1 VSRPAQPANGV
12 VDVLDQNPESLGGWI
27 TEAGESS
34 FRAEEILR
42 WAFAQRARRFDDMTS
57 LPTELRR
64 RLSDS
69 FQIRSSTLEARS
81 EAADGTLKILLEW
94 RDGATTESVMI
105 PAPGG
110 SKRRTVCLSTQV
122 GCDVGCRFCASG
134 LGGSLRNLSIGEI
147 LEQALVIGDILAT
160 REERLSHVVFM
171 GMGEPLANYEATVGA
186 IRSLNAPWGF
196 GIGQRRITV
205 STVGLPKQIER
216 LATEGLQVTLALSL
230 HAPSDSLRRQLIPW
244 AEGISLRHLLE
255 ACLAYSNRT
264 GREITLEYCLL
275 AGIND
280 EEQHAL
286 QLARFARKSRAHVN
300 LLMYNP
306 VEGLPYE
313 RPSRNRAIRFLK
325 SLRSCGIGAHL
336 RESRGLENTAACGQ
350 LRRVADDAA
359 R

>member
-1 VSRPAQPANGV
+1 MSQQIRPVGGVSNMLDHNPA
-12 VDVLDQNPESLGGWI
+12 SLGGWI

-42 WAFAQRARRFDDMTS
+42 WAVARRAQRFDDMTS
-57 LPTELRR
+57 LPSELRR
-64 RLSDS
+64 RLGVS
-69 FQIRSSTLEARS
+69 FRIRSSTLEARS
-81 EAADGTLKILLEW
+81 EAADGTLKILLRW

-105 PAPGG
+105 PAPGR
-110 SKRRTVCLSTQV
+110 SRRRTVCLSTQV

-134 LGGSLRNLSIGEI
+134 LGGSLRNLSSGEI
-147 LEQALVIGDILAT
+147 LEQALVIGDILAE
-160 REERLSHVVFM
+160 REERPSHVVFM
-171 GMGEPLANYEATVGA
+171 GMGEPLANYDATVRA

-230 HAPSDSLRRQLIPW
+230 HAPNDALRRQLIPW
-244 AEGISLRHLLE
+244 AEGISLRRLLE
-255 ACLAYSNRT
+255 ACLSYLNRT

-280 EEQHAL
+280 EEEHAL
-286 QLARFARKSRAHVN
+286 QLARIARQIHSHVN

-325 SLRSCGIGAHL
+325 SLRSRGIGAHL

-350 LRRVADDAA
+350 LRRVADGTA